1 MFFKKKIEKQNNN
14 QLIKIAALMIHAGK
28 IDENFSKQEEMIIK
42 QALLKMGAN
51 TENIKEII
59 EQSKIIEENANQI
72 LDFTKEVK
80 AMDDEKKI
88 EIIETLWRIIYSNKD
103 ADVYETNLMRR
114 LAGLMYIDNKIMGS
128 IQEKIKKALLK
139 MGANTENIQEI
150 IEKSKVIEENANQ
163 ILDFTKEVK
172 VMDEEKKIEIIET
185 LWRIIYSNKPKKIF
199 KKTDKQVE
207 KGNPFGVL
215 KNLNFN

>member
-28 IDENFSKQEEMIIK
+28 IDENFSKQEEIIIK

-51 TENIKEII
+51 KENIQEII

-80 AMDDEKKI
+80 VMDDKKKI

-103 ADVYETNLMRR
+103 ADIYETNLMRR

-128 IQEKIKKALLK
+128 IQEKIKK
-139 MGANTENIQEI
+139 EI
-150 IEKSKVIEENANQ
+150 
-163 ILDFTKEVK
+163 L
-172 VMDEEKKIEIIET
+172 
-185 LWRIIYSNKPKKIF
+185 
-199 KKTDKQVE
+199 
-207 KGNPFGVL
+207 
-215 KNLNFN
+215 

>member
-1 MFFKKKIEKQNNN
+1 MFFKKKIEKQSNN

-28 IDENFSKQEEMIIK
+28 IDENFSKQEEIIIK

-51 TENIKEII
+51 KENIQEII

-80 AMDDEKKI
+80 VMDDKKKI

-103 ADVYETNLMRR
+103 ADIYETNLMRR

-128 IQEKIKKALLK
+128 IQEKIKK
-139 MGANTENIQEI
+139 EI
-150 IEKSKVIEENANQ
+150 S
-163 ILDFTKEVK
+163 
-172 VMDEEKKIEIIET
+172 
-185 LWRIIYSNKPKKIF
+185 
-199 KKTDKQVE
+199 
-207 KGNPFGVL
+207 
-215 KNLNFN
+215 